1 MTFAACDDVW
11 IDFTATQRNLSDCPL
26 PSNHSRSRA
35 AAALP
40 PMQGHEYLLIDL
52 GPFSHVT
59 RPGYVFHWIKSAM
72 GFFIPGVLLT
82 FFNIRLIQ
90 ALRRSERLRRA
101 SCASSLSA
109 THFNSMMASANHF
122 NSTVASATH
131 FNSMM
136 VSATQFNSM
145 VADTPKTARAT
156 VSRNRLNANAL
167 THGHGPRLE
176 DSGMV
181 PDLRNFK
188 PGYDLMSGAR
198 SVA

>member
-11 IDFTATQRNLSDCPL
+11 IDFTATQRNLSDCP

-109 THFNSMMASANHF
+109 TQFNSMM
-122 NSTVASATH
+122 
-131 FNSMM
+131 
-136 VSATQFNSM
+136 
-145 VADTPKTARAT
+145 ADTPKTARAT
-156 VSRNRLNANAL
+156 VSRNRLNA
-167 THGHGPRLE
+167 TH
-176 DSGMV
+176 
-181 PDLRNFK
+181 
-188 PGYDLMSGAR
+188 
-198 SVA
+198 